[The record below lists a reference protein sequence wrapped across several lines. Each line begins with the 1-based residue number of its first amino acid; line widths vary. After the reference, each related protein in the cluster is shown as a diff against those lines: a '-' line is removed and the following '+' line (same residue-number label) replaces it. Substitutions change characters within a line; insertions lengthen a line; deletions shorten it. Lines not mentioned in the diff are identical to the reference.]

1 MNFSA
6 AAIKEVDSNT
16 QDFCFFLRASLPD
29 WSSEPRVAWSTF
41 CRKQSNRKKRGP
53 GILGSSTG
61 FQRGAGAE
69 LAQLV
74 ERWTHN
80 SEVESVAWMNSEG
93 SGLGLQIQGGLSS
106 QWFES
111 TFCAFLHQK
120 SLQSNPRQQTRL
132 ALTSA
137 PRLTKSGER

>member
-80 SEVESVAWMNSEG
+80 SEVESIRRVVTLRVQ
-93 SGLGLQIQGGLSS
+93 GLDFKGGLSS

-120 SLQSNPRQQTRL
+120 SLQSNLRQQTRL